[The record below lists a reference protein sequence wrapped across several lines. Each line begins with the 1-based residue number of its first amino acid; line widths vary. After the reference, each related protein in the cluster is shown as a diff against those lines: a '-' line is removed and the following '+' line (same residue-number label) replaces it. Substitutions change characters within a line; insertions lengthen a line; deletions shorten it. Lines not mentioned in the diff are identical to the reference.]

1 MSVLLTHL
9 CQITLTSC
17 SRKLTLTRT
26 PEAIRLTRRDP
37 DPNRHTYIS
46 TEGRIYELGVLS
58 GGCLDRHFDFRIF
71 TYLLTGSEFK
81 NGVSGSIT
89 SSSYCYGVKA

>member
-26 PEAIRLTRRDP
+26 PEAIRLTRRDR

-46 TEGRIYELGVLS
+46 TEGRIYELGGIVRWVLGPS
-58 GGCLDRHFDFRIF
+58 LRFSYF
-71 TYLLTGSEFK
+71 YLLTGSEFK

>member
-1 MSVLLTHL
+1 MSW
-9 CQITLTSC
+9 
-17 SRKLTLTRT
+17 
-26 PEAIRLTRRDP
+26 
-37 DPNRHTYIS
+37 
-46 TEGRIYELGVLS
+46 GVLS